1 MATLQTIDEEIR
13 LLGYIKS
20 LVETYESLA
29 ALYMR
34 RTKQSVVD
42 SRTFYNGL
50 QNIYEEVLQ
59 AYRSDIRAFARKK
72 MFGKRVKQV
81 LLHPRQRRA
90 AAVLLSVNTGLYGDI
105 VYKTLSAF
113 ARYVSSAPVDSIIVG
128 KRGKLL
134 FNELL
139 PKTSH
144 TFIDFPDNKLDME
157 HITSLA
163 KLLSSYQEVRVFYGK
178 FESFV
183 SQVPTDSVLR
193 SEQQQTGASRDK
205 SSADHPAVLYLFE
218 PSLQQV
224 AKFFETEIFTSLVEQ
239 VLHESQLAKFASRM
253 YLLDAAVGRIKN
265 TLNTATFSRQKL
277 IHRKVNKEQFEITS
291 YRIALG
297 I

>member
-1 MATLQTIDEEIR
+1 MATLQTIDEDIR

-50 QNIYEEVLQ
+50 QYIYEEVLQ
-59 AYRSDIRAFARKK
+59 AYQSDTRALAPKK
-72 MFGKRVKQV
+72 MFGRHIKQL

-105 VYKTLSAF
+105 VYKILSAF
-113 ARYVSSAPVDSIIVG
+113 VHHVSSAPTDCIIVG
-128 KRGKLL
+128 KRGQLL

-139 PKTSH
+139 PKMPY
-144 TFIDFPDNKLDME
+144 TFIDFPDNKLDTE
-157 HITSLA
+157 HIVA
-163 KLLSSYQEVRVFYGK
+163 MAELLSQYREVRVFYGK
-178 FESFV
+178 FESFI
-183 SQVPTDSVLR
+183 SQVPADTVLR
-193 SEQQQTGASRDK
+193 SGQQQTGVSADK
-205 SSADHPAVLYLFE
+205 SSAGHPAVLYLFE

-253 YLLDAAVGRIKN
+253 YLLDAAVGRIKK
-265 TLNTATFSRQKL
+265 TFSTTTLMRQKF
-277 IHRKVNKEQFEITS
+277 IHRKINKEQFEITS
-291 YRIALG
+291 HRIALG

>member
-1 MATLQTIDEEIR
+1 MATLQTIDEEMR

-20 LVETYESLA
+20 FVETYESLA

-50 QNIYEEVLQ
+50 QYIYEEVLQ
-59 AYRSDIRAFARKK
+59 AYQSDIRAFAQKK
-72 MFGKRVKQV
+72 SFGKRIRQV
-81 LLHPRQRRA
+81 LLHPRQARS

-113 ARYVSSAPVDSIIVG
+113 VRYISSAPVDSIIVG

-139 PKTSH
+139 PKTPY
-144 TFIDFPDNKLDME
+144 TFVDFPDNKLDAK
-157 HITSLA
+157 HIVSIA
-163 KLLSSYQEVRVFYGK
+163 ELLSKYQEVRIFYGK
-178 FESFV
+178 FESFI
-183 SQVPTDSVLR
+183 SQVPADTVLR
-193 SEQQQTGASRDK
+193 NGQQQTGARADK
-205 SSADHPAVLYLFE
+205 SSAGYPAALYLFE

-224 AKFFETEIFTSLVEQ
+224 AKFFETEIFTALVEQ
-239 VLHESQLAKFASRM
+239 LLYESQLAKFAARM
-253 YLLDAAVGRIKN
+253 YLLDAAAGRIKN
-265 TLNTATFSRQKL
+265 TLNTTALIRQKF
-277 IHRKVNKEQFEITS
+277 IHRKINKEQFEITS